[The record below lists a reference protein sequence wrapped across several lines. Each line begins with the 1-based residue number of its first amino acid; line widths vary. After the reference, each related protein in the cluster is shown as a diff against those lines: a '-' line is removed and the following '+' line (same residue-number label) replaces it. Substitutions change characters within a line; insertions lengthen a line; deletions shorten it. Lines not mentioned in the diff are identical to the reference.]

1 MTDYTDRSTEI
12 KIGDEEYSLIL
23 TTRATREIA
32 RRYGGLEALG
42 DKLLKTENFEKALD
56 EIVWLITLLCNQSLM
71 IYNLKHKDEK
81 KELLTQ
87 EHVEL
92 LTNPLDMAKY
102 KDAIMNAIY
111 KGVSRNVESES
122 EPTKNTLTE

>member
-32 RRYGGLEALG
+32 KRYGGLEALG

-122 EPTKNTLTE
+122 EPTKNILTE

>member
-32 RRYGGLEALG
+32 KRYGGLEALG